1 LIPFPLRRRLW
12 AAALL
17 LSLCCA
23 PARAGNWLDAGDR
36 GLRSDVEI
44 LAAHGLVDGLVTT
57 WPIPR
62 GQLLRGLADRERL
75 ARQPADVRRSAERV
89 LAALAR
95 SDEPGLRPL
104 ADLRLASHA
113 DDIRDFGAAA
123 RDEVDAAA
131 GAGWNG
137 GSASARLL
145 VGEQSRYNGD
155 RGHLRFDG
163 SFVSARLDNWVVY
176 GGLVD
181 RWFGPGWTSSLILSN
196 NARPFPKV
204 GLMRNDPHAF
214 ETPWLSWIGPWQ
226 VDFMAG
232 LLDGPRTDRNTGIGS
247 LRLSFAPVHG
257 LEIALA
263 RVTEF
268 CGKHHPCQPLN
279 AAFHVTNSPHSQN
292 KTNDEASIELKYT
305 ALLGAV
311 AVSPYVQFM
320 NEDTGPFAH
329 ADTSYLAGTS
339 LAGAWGGDGA
349 RWRLTAEFADS
360 VPTENWLDFGKVVH
374 GAAYNNAGYVDGFRY
389 RDRTLGFS
397 LDSDS
402 RLFSLAGLLTDAS
415 GWTWRLV
422 WYRALVSTP
431 QVAAIQAA
439 TPGSYIRNSVSAEPV
454 RFNQGEAGVSI
465 PWRGFSFELDL
476 RAQDRQPYPMGG
488 GRLAAEAGVRYGF

>member
-1 LIPFPLRRRLW
+1 MLRFAPRRSSCL
-12 AAALL
+12 AVL
-17 LSLCCA
+17 LCCLWVF
-23 PARAGNWLDAGDR
+23 PASADNWLEAGDR

-44 LAAHGLVDGLVTT
+44 LAAHGLIDGLVTT

-62 GQLLRGLADRERL
+62 GQLLRGLADAQRL
-75 ARQPADVRRSAERV
+75 EQQPEYVRRSAQRV
-89 LAALAR
+89 LAYLH
-95 SDEPGLRPL
+95 DGEQPGLRP
-104 ADLRLASHA
+104 AAELRLSNHP
-113 DDIRDFGAAA
+113 DDIRDFGASA
-123 RDEVDAAA
+123 RDEVDVAA

-137 GSASARLL
+137 GTASARLL
-145 VGEQSRYNGD
+145 VGAQSRYNGD
-155 RGHLRFDG
+155 RGRLRFDG
-163 SFVSARLDNWVVY
+163 SFVSARLDNWLVY

-181 RWFGPGWTSSLILSN
+181 RWFGPGWTSSLILSS

-214 ETPWLSWIGPWQ
+214 QTPWLSWIGPWQ
-226 VDFMAG
+226 LDFMVG
-232 LLDGPRTDRNTGIGS
+232 LLDGPRTDRNTALGS
-247 LRLSFAPVHG
+247 LRLSFSPFHG

-263 RVTEF
+263 RATEF
-268 CGKHHPCQPLN
+268 CGEHHPCKPLD
-279 AAFHVTNSPHSQN
+279 AAFHFNNSSHNQN

-311 AVSPYVQFM
+311 GVSPYVQFM
-320 NEDTGPFAH
+320 NEDNGPFTH

-339 LAGAWGGDGA
+339 LFGPWGGDGA

-360 VPTENWLDFGKVVH
+360 VPTQNWFDFGKVVH

-402 RLFSLAGLLTDAS
+402 RLFSLAGQLTDAA

-422 WYRALVSTP
+422 WYRALVSTS
-431 QVAAIQAA
+431 QLAAVQIADPA
-439 TPGSYIRNSVSAEPV
+439 TTLRNSVSARPV

-465 PWRGFSFELDL
+465 PWRGLRFELDL
-476 RAQDRQPYPMGG
+476 RAQDRQPWPGG
-488 GRLAAEAGVRYGF
+488 GGQLAAEAGLRYGF